1 MSLPNAQHAADAGAV
16 ISGPEAPLVGLWLPD
31 DWNEVTTLAAVS
43 GGADSVALLRA
54 LAAMRPAGPGRLV
67 VAHFNHRLRGSA
79 ADADAAFVAKLA
91 GELGLPC
98 DVGSADAATVAPAL
112 RDGNRDRQGR
122 PMDSATEC
130 RSYLAGIEESAR
142 NVRYEF
148 LKAAAGRCGARYVA
162 TAHTADDQAETV
174 LHRIVRGT
182 GLSGLSGMRRA
193 RPLMHG
199 VSLIRPLLGVRRA
212 ELLDYLGQLGQQ
224 FCDDATNQDLGF
236 TRNRL
241 RHELLP
247 RLAAEYNSQVIDALL
262 RLARLAGEAQA
273 VIAALV
279 DELLPDCARNE
290 ADRIVFD
297 CVLLAD
303 QPRYVVRE
311 LLLAAWRRRQ
321 LPEQAMGFAQWDE
334 LADLVQARVSGPLST
349 TLPGGIRVCRESDS
363 LVIMPVTRDLCP

>member
-1 MSLPNAQHAADAGAV
+1 MSLPNAQHAADARAV
-16 ISGPEAPLVGLWLPD
+16 ISGPEAPLAGLWLPN
-31 DWNEVTTLAAVS
+31 DWKDVTTLAAVS

-54 LAAMRPAGPGRLV
+54 LAAIRPAGPGRLV
-67 VAHFNHRLRGSA
+67 VAHFNHRLREAA

-98 DVGSADAATVAPAL
+98 DVGSADAAVAPTH
-112 RDGNRDRQGR
+112 RDQ
-122 PMDSATEC
+122 T
-130 RSYLAGIEESAR
+130 GIEESAR
-142 NVRYEF
+142 NARYEF
-148 LKAAAGRCGARYVA
+148 LKAAAGRYGARYVA

-212 ELLDYLGQLGQQ
+212 ELLNYLWRLGQQ

-247 RLAAEYNSQVIDALL
+247 RLAAEYNSQVSDALL

-279 DELLPDCARNE
+279 DELLRGCVRNE

-297 CVLLAD
+297 CGLLAN

-311 LLLAAWRRRQ
+311 SLLAAWRRRQ

-334 LADLVQARVSGPLST
+334 LAKLVQTRVSVPLST
-349 TLPGGIRVCRESDS
+349 TLPGGIRVCREGDS
-363 LVIMPVTRDLCP
+363 LVILPATRDLCP